1 MNELHE
7 KIKNIADKEGWSVDI
22 TDNGDDCYTF
32 TFQKFSPYGQDF
44 SFDVDLEDNN
54 IETLIDGIHQ
64 YYFDFDVSYETYLW
78 LDNEGHGKNGA
89 PYDMKDIYEDM
100 EDRAKMIRD
109 LYNTF
114 RQNNW

>member
-1 MNELHE
+1 MNKLHE
-7 KIKNIADKEGWSVDI
+7 KIKDIANKEGWSVNI

-44 SFDVDLEDNN
+44 SFDVDLEDKN
-54 IETLIDGIHQ
+54 IETLINGIHQ

-78 LDNEGHGKNGA
+78 LYNEGHGKNGA

-100 EDRAKMIRD
+100 EDCAQMIRE

-114 RQNNW
+114 RQINW